1 MVFVHARNA
10 TVRTAMALREKAK
23 NNGHICHFLSPRGSE
38 YGQAEKQVSEYFA
51 LIVFS
56 VWNWDSPHGNRCSI
70 FELLGRFC
78 FETSCEVAEL
88 NGGTEGVMVKEEQ
101 SPVTFSLL
109 S

>member
-38 YGQAEKQVSEYFA
+38 YGQAEKRVSEYFA

-56 VWNWDSPHGNRCSI
+56 VLDFFYETVHMGIDAAFLSFWEGFALKRHVK
-70 FELLGRFC
+70 LL
-78 FETSCEVAEL
+78 
-88 NGGTEGVMVKEEQ
+88 N
-101 SPVTFSLL
+101 
-109 S
+109 